1 MGCGIHVVVETKGKR
16 GAWSFK
22 EKLPLSRNYDLFA
35 ILANVRNRMWS
46 KPKDTLVFISAPKGV
61 PPDVSKRSQK
71 ALSDE
76 DYHSHSYLTLR
87 ELVEFDWNRAEHKT
101 AFVTDI
107 EFALMRY
114 EGTVVPRCP
123 LFDPVSS
130 ETSLSDMERR
140 IVSPDFIEHLK
151 RMIRLENVAGNTD
164 AYSIKEIERLEALLC
179 HTEHSLDVSIVDEWT
194 GGVVKV
200 EWEETYAMKVDEFFT
215 DTIPHLKSIG
225 DLDDVR
231 IVFAFDS

>member
-1 MGCGIHVVVETKGKR
+1 MGCGIHIVVETRGKR

-22 EKLPLSRNYDLFA
+22 EKLSVDRNYDLFA

-46 KPKDTLVFISAPKGV
+46 KPKDTLVYISTPKGL
-61 PPDVSKRSQK
+61 PPDVSKRSSK
-71 ALSDE
+71 ALSE
-76 DYHSHSYLTLR
+76 ANYHSRSYLTLR
-87 ELVEFDWNRAEHKT
+87 ELVEFDWSRAEHKT

-107 EFALMRY
+107 EFALMRH
-114 EGTVVPRCP
+114 EGEVVPRCP
-123 LFDPVSS
+123 LYDPASPEISS
-130 ETSLSDMERR
+130 SDMGRR
-140 IVSPDFIEHLK
+140 IVSLSFIEHLK
-151 RMIRLENVAGNTD
+151 QMIRLENAAGNTD
-164 AYSIKEIERLEALLC
+164 AYSIKEIGRLEALLL
-179 HTEHSLDVSIVDEWT
+179 HTEQNVDTSIVGWD

-200 EWEETYAMKVDEFFT
+200 EWDETYAMKVGEFFT